1 MKINTAI
8 RRVMK
13 DKGFTYHMMATALSA
28 AIGKTITEN
37 SVGSKLSGGDNMK
50 INNAIR
56 FLSFMGY
63 EIVVQP
69 KTSGARKAGSYV
81 IDGRDEND
89 E

>member
-37 SVGSKLSGGDNMK
+37 GVGSKLTGGDSGER
-50 INNAIR
+50 IFERRIR
-56 FLSFMGY
+56 KE
-63 EIVVQP
+63 EIQQCSRKHPVR
-69 KTSGARKAGSYV
+69 ARPAHM
-81 IDGRDEND
+81 
-89 E
+89 